1 MAEKY
6 IVEGYE
12 FDSLEEANAAKK
24 ELDAVKYM
32 AQRTENCSLEEAY
45 LIYKKIVD
53 GDLFKTAV
61 GYDYL
66 RALEEFLLQN
76 GVFDVQDGTQEEME
90 DFSRDEEKM
99 QQAALYGQQTAVED
113 SQDTAKQSLQEEK
126 KAKKEKKEKKEKK
139 RKLSEIIAEPE
150 KPLPKEAIELDKK
163 LKQTKEWLKMSLF
176 FNVLLAIGI
185 AVMIYIASTSS
196 NVNILNYETALQD
209 KYSSWSEELKQK
221 EAELKEREKAVEALE
236 KNH

>member
-12 FDSLEEANAAKK
+12 FDSLEEANVAKK

-32 AQRTENCSLEEAY
+32 TQRTENCSLEEAY

-53 GDLFKTAV
+53 GDLFKTEV
-61 GYDYL
+61 GYAYL
-66 RALEEFLLQN
+66 RTLEEFLLQN
-76 GVFDVQDGTQEEME
+76 GVFDVQDGTQEEM
-90 DFSRDEEKM
+90 
-99 QQAALYGQQTAVED
+99 AD
-113 SQDTAKQSLQEEK
+113 SIQDTTKQSLQEEK

-150 KPLPKEAIELDKK
+150 KPLPQEAIELNKK
-163 LKQTKEWLKMSLF
+163 LKQTKEWFKMSMF

-185 AVMIYIASTSS
+185 AVMIYIASTGS

-209 KYSSWSEELKQK
+209 KYSSWAEELKQK